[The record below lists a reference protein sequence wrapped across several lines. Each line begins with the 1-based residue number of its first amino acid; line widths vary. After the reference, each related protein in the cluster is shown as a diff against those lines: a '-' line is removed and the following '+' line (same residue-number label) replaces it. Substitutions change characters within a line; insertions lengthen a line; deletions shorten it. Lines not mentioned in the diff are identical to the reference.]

1 MAIPSKTLQNH
12 KPLKTRE
19 KKHKEEE
26 TKAHTQVKKPKS
38 TNTSLIAMSQGILT
52 RTMLK
57 VEECTRT
64 EYLKATTV

>member
-38 TNTSLIAMSQGILT
+38 TNTSLIAMSQ
-52 RTMLK
+52 
-57 VEECTRT
+57 ES
-64 EYLKATTV
+64 